1 MCRRTG
7 NQQSAGGNAS
17 HRRFGGRCHKN
28 KDGKPGEGS
37 SNKAALDTKGPAV
50 TEKAADASSM
60 GTAPPKYSLDG
71 RGANPDD
78 KAKLEA

>member
-7 NQQSAGGNAS
+7 NQQSTGGVAS

-28 KDGKPGEGS
+28 KGDKPGEDS
-37 SNKAALDTKGPAV
+37 SSQAALGTKEPGV
-50 TEKAADASSM
+50 TEKAADASSL
-60 GTAPPKYSLDG
+60 GTAPPKYSSDG
-71 RGANPDD
+71 RGANPDE